1 MGEISLSGL
10 EQMQG
15 EANKKFTESYD
26 AAQKASEKAAA
37 AEEAFYKAAQDYT
50 FGDMSDESFQKKEAA
65 QKAMEA
71 AQKEAERA
79 QDAME
84 KAMQDASD
92 AEKAVNDK
100 KDELRRE
107 RDNDTTYVVHCAR
120 IECTKG
126 MRESYLVLGPTH
138 GVKTRQIPQMTIKD
152 ILPEVN
158 VINFGGCFSTENPS
172 VKAAAEAAVMAA
184 QKTIEDKHNQKGCVG
199 RFLDNVVD
207 WFVGDHE
214 MSVDESLMQQCV
226 GECLAGFSKNPKWE
240 KGHEKVTVNG
250 EPVLLRRCSLT
261 CNYGGCIT
269 ILVSGQPE

>member
-1 MGEISLSGL
+1 MMLHRKPV
-10 EQMQG
+10 
-15 EANKKFTESYD
+15 KKPP
-26 AAQKASEKAAA
+26 
-37 AEEAFYKAAQDYT
+37 QDYT

-71 AQKEAERA
+71 AKAEAQA
-79 QDAME
+79 AE
-84 KAMQDASD
+84 KAMEEAA
-92 AEKAVNDK
+92 AEAQAAAEAVENK
-100 KDELRRE
+100 KEELRRD

-120 IECTKG
+120 IECSKG
-126 MRESYLVLGPTH
+126 MRESCLVLGPTH

-172 VKAAAEAAVMAA
+172 VKAAAEAAVEAA
-184 QKTIEDKHNQKGCVG
+184 QKTIEDKHNQKGCIG

-226 GECLAGFSKNPKWE
+226 GECLAGFPENPKWE